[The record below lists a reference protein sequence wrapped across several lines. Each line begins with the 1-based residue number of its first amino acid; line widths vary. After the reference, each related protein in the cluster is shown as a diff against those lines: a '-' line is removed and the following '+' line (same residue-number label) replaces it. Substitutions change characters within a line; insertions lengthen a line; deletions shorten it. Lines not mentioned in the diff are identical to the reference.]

1 MGLTVHYSFE
11 SEINSVKAIKDL
23 IGKIRQRAMDLPFH
37 SVTDMFDLKGDECD
51 IDKQRHIED
60 GGRRWM
66 LCGVSAHVTIQKT
79 ATSELSTTVP
89 PKRLIGFTVLVG
101 AGSEPLN
108 FVFATY
114 PKTIRYPQLKSFP
127 WETKTYR
134 VGRPQWSGYGFCKTQ
149 YASDPE
155 CGGVE
160 NFLRCHI
167 SVITLLEYAQSLPG
181 LKLTIND
188 EGKYGTSNYTDD
200 WTVPKPVY
208 YLHDATHDAKALVEE
223 IGEWNEMIAA
233 FSGTLKDTIA
243 AAGGNPQ
250 ELESAIDSFPDREHL
265 EAKGV
270 EKRPELRTNLGLK

>member
-37 SVTDMFDLKGDECD
+37 SVTEMFDLKGDACD
-51 IDKQRHIED
+51 LEKNRDNAEMRWTLIGCQEHISLKKSGNSE
-60 GGRRWM
+60 
-66 LCGVSAHVTIQKT
+66 TF
-79 ATSELSTTVP
+79 TSIS
-89 PKRLIGFTVLVG
+89 PKRIIGFTVSVG
-101 AGSEPLN
+101 DGSEPLN

-134 VGRPQWSGYGFCKTQ
+134 VGRPAWSGRGFCKTQ
-149 YASDPE
+149 YASDPA

-208 YLHDATHDAKALVEE
+208 YLHDATHDVKALVEE

-243 AAGGNPQ
+243 AAGGNPK
-250 ELESAIDSFPDREHL
+250 ELVSAIDAFPDREHL

-270 EKRPELRTNLGLK
+270 ERSPELRTNFGLS